1 LPGYQNGTWW
11 EVDGHSGQEPH
22 QKGAGVTSDYYCG
35 TINKLVTYLPR
46 FENEPYEV
54 PRADLRDWWPTY
66 TRYIR
71 EF

>member
-1 LPGYQNGTWW
+1 
-11 EVDGHSGQEPH
+11 
-22 QKGAGVTSDYYCG
+22 VTSDYYCG